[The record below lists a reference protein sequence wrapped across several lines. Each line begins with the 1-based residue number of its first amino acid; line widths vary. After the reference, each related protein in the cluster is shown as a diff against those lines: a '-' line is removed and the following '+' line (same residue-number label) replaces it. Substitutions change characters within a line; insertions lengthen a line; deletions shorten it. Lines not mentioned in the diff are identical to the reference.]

1 MSKIKFPY
9 SSWKP
14 LDIRNRKIGFAGFV
28 VIAFGFPICD
38 KV

>member
-1 MSKIKFPY
+1 MSRIKFPY

-14 LDIRNRKIGFAGFV
+14 LVNVTEIGFAGFV